1 MAVFAPDDTP
11 EGWIQFPDGSIGPP
25 NSVGSDWNAPYRI
38 QNGINPPSPSALG
51 RPNVGPGMGY
61 PAAGISPQ
69 GTSLNTTGPQIF
81 PPNQRPINPTRQV
94 GPFTGG
100 TSTENAWDPRNW
112 FKADP
117 NATFKAGSPMNEPGG
132 PAAGNFPNITSL
144 LGGGNPL
151 WKGAIAAGGVLTP
164 TPAETGEFTP
174 AEPNFVRPDAPRGGG
189 LPAPAAPA
197 ATINPNTDTSP
208 YAQPSRPVT
217 PYPTPLHAPGAI
229 ASTPGPINGKINP
242 ASVNLGNNPWITA
255 SRPNMSPQNSAQGRQ
270 GAPQMG
276 MFDLSQIFNH
286 PAVAAAAAA
295 HPTVQG
301 MASGQIASLGPTP
314 YPGPTLN
321 PSGRLSL
328 TGGNRSGPNDYRTA
342 PTPTPPLR
350 PTTGRGFWPTGTE
363 IGGSGTS
370 T

>member
-51 RPNVGPGMGY
+51 RPNIGPGMGY

-69 GTSLNTTGPQIF
+69 GTSLNTTGPEIF

-117 NATFKAGSPMNEPGG
+117 NATFKAGSPMNKPGG
-132 PAAGNFPNITSL
+132 PAAGGSFPNITSL

-151 WKGAIAAGGVLTP
+151 WKGTIAAGGVLTP

-189 LPAPAAPA
+189 LPAPAAAPA

-217 PYPTPLHAPGAI
+217 PYPTPLHTPGAI
-229 ASTPGPINGKINP
+229 APTPGPINGRINP

-295 HPTVQG
+295 HPAVQ
-301 MASGQIASLGPTP
+301 AAAAQTP
-314 YPGPTLN
+314 RPDLAQRVPLQN
-321 PSGRLSL
+321 
-328 TGGNRSGPNDYRTA
+328 
-342 PTPTPPLR
+342 TPTPPPR
-350 PTTGRGFWPTGTE
+350 PPVQGPRFYRPGELTGQ
-363 IGGSGTS
+363 GTS